1 MVQTLF
7 YLQTMVNRNHGLLVY
22 TRHHKNWERSYK
34 SSKDQQQLEQRET
47 LISNRYKLN
56 EGGQDHVRKQP
67 LDLKSTLPD
76 RMNNKEIISTPL
88 WPNGKQLLYANTTYA
103 L

>member
-7 YLQTMVNRNHGLLVY
+7 YLQTMVTRNHGLPVY

-47 LISNRYKLN
+47 QGTVQHPIEWKMRKQKGAITGVTAPFLISIKN
-56 EGGQDHVRKQP
+56 
-67 LDLKSTLPD
+67 
-76 RMNNKEIISTPL
+76 
-88 WPNGKQLLYANTTYA
+88 
-103 L
+103 

>member
-34 SSKDQQQLEQRET
+34 SSKDQQSL
-47 LISNRYKLN
+47 SNEKPRAPFSIRSS
-56 EGGQDHVRKQP
+56 GR
-67 LDLKSTLPD
+67 
-76 RMNNKEIISTPL
+76 
-88 WPNGKQLLYANTTYA
+88 
-103 L
+103 